1 MDDSQFLGSIIGLP
15 APEPPRSHREAPAPP
30 LPLPGPPKRRGRPPK
45 RKDGPPPAPL
55 AAAPPKPPPPSRR
68 KEDEEE
74 VVCFICFDGGD
85 LVVCD
90 RRSAPRRALPYLTC
104 FCAPWG
110 EFSVRL
116 TRPASLC
123 LLLPL
128 TRGCPKVYHPACI
141 KRDEAFFQSRSKWNC
156 GELHPSIHPSIG
168 LLA

>member
-90 RRSAPRRALPYLTC
+90 RRSAPRLTL
-104 FCAPWG
+104 FDLLLRPVG
-110 EFSVRL
+110 GFSVRL

-128 TRGCPKVYHPACI
+128 I
-141 KRDEAFFQSRSKWNC
+141 
-156 GELHPSIHPSIG
+156 
-168 LLA
+168 